1 MFGTVVTGFDGTR
14 WYNRVAGSYVIAN
27 YRDTAVEAEMKG
39 RAMATQR
46 RVDHVVLDEDGAVVS
61 HATY

>member
-1 MFGTVVTGFDGTR
+1 MNGDIVTGFDGTR
-14 WYNRVAGSYVIAN
+14 WYNRVTGSYVIAN
-27 YRDTAVEAEMKG
+27 YRDTAVEAELKG

-46 RVDHVVLDEDGAVVS
+46 HVDHIVLDADGTVVS

>member
-46 RVDHVVLDEDGAVVS
+46 RVDHVVLDEDGAVVT
-61 HATY
+61 HTTY

>member
-1 MFGTVVTGFDGTR
+1 MNGDIVTGYDGTR
-14 WYNRVAGSYVIAN
+14 WYNQVTGSYVIAN

-46 RVDHVVLDEDGAVVS
+46 RVDHIVLGEDGTIVS
-61 HATY
+61 HTKY